1 MCMLLTPF
9 IDAHSGLVALTWSV
23 MKKLMQTFWFPLMLH
38 GWIRFDYLMNFF
50 AHNFELP
57 IVQEKTILKE
67 VSDVLQEQTLDAILC
82 VAGGWAGGNA
92 AHADFIKNSDLMWKQ
107 SVWSSAL
114 AAALAAKHLK
124 EGGLL
129 TLTGAKAALEGKL

>member
-38 GWIRFDYLMNFF
+38 GLIRFDYLINVL

>member
-1 MCMLLTPF
+1 MLE
-9 IDAHSGLVALTWSV
+9 GVANALD
-23 MKKLMQTFWFPLMLH
+23 
-38 GWIRFDYLMNFF
+38 G
-50 AHNFELP
+50 
-57 IVQEKTILKE
+57 
-67 VSDVLQEQTLDAILC
+67 QTLDAVLC

-114 AAALAAKHLK
+114 ASAVASKHLK

-129 TLTGAKAALEGKL
+129 TLTGAQPALQGMMTITTIMITA

>member
-1 MCMLLTPF
+1 VLE
-9 IDAHSGLVALTWSV
+9 GVANALD
-23 MKKLMQTFWFPLMLH
+23 
-38 GWIRFDYLMNFF
+38 G
-50 AHNFELP
+50 
-57 IVQEKTILKE
+57 
-67 VSDVLQEQTLDAILC
+67 QTLDAVLC

-114 AAALAAKHLK
+114 ASAVASKHLK

-129 TLTGAKAALEGKL
+129 TLTGAQPALQGMMAITTIMITA

>member
-1 MCMLLTPF
+1 
-9 IDAHSGLVALTWSV
+9 
-23 MKKLMQTFWFPLMLH
+23 
-38 GWIRFDYLMNFF
+38 MNFF

>member
-1 MCMLLTPF
+1 MLLTPF
-9 IDAHSGLVALTWSV
+9 IDAHSGLVALTWPV

-38 GWIRFDYLMNFF
+38 GLIRFDYLMNIF
-50 AHNFELP
+50 AHNFKLP
-57 IVQEKTILKE
+57 IVQEKAILKE

-92 AHADFIKNSDLMWKQ
+92 AHADFVKNSDLMWKQ

-129 TLTGAKAALEGKL
+129 TLTGAKAALEGKP